1 MSPSEFL
8 EVSANVTWTG
18 HVIEYTEVVKPRSL
32 DEGMCGGI
40 AGIVLIVGI
49 IVVGFGLAE
58 FFTTYRSN
66 RSTGLREQ
74 S

>member
-8 EVSANVTWTG
+8 EVSANITWTG

-32 DEGMCGGI
+32 DDQMCGGI
-40 AGIVLIVGI
+40 GGIVLIVGI
-49 IVVGFGLAE
+49 IVICFGLAE

-66 RSTGLREQ
+66 RSTGLRE
-74 S
+74 